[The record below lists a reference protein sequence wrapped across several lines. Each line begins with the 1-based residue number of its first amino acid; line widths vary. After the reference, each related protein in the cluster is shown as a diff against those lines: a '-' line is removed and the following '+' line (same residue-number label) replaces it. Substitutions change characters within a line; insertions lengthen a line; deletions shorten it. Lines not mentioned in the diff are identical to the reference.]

1 MRYNKVEI
9 CGVNTSL
16 LKVLNDEEK
25 RDLLLK
31 VRSGNTRA
39 RDELISGNLR
49 LVLSI
54 IQRFASRCDNMDDLF
69 QVGCIGLIK
78 AIDNFNTELEVK
90 FSTYAV
96 PMIIGE
102 VRRFLRDNNSI
113 RVSRSM
119 RDLAYKALQARE
131 ELTNEQLTEPTID
144 AISMRINEKKED
156 VVLALEAIT
165 EPISLYEPVYNDS
178 GDSMYVLDQIK
189 DNSSDDELWIEDIAL
204 KEAIKRLDEREKRII
219 DMRFYRG
226 KTQSEVASEIGIS
239 QAQVSR
245 LEKGALER
253 IRRQI

>member
-1 MRYNKVEI
+1 MRYSKVEI
-9 CGVNTSL
+9 CGVNTSE

-25 RDLLLK
+25 KKLLVLIRQGDK
-31 VRSGNTRA
+31 GA
-39 RDELISGNLR
+39 RNKLINGNLR

-54 IQRFASRCDNMDDLF
+54 IQRFASRADNMDDLF

-78 AIDNFNTELEVK
+78 AIDNFNVELDVK

-102 VRRFLRDNNSI
+102 VRRYLRDNNSI

-131 ELTNEQLTEPTID
+131 ELTNETLNEPSIE
-144 AISMRINEKKED
+144 AIAQKINEKKED
-156 VVLALEAIT
+156 IVIALEAIT

-178 GDSMYVLDQIK
+178 GDSLYVLDQLR
-189 DNSSDDELWIEDIAL
+189 DTSYDDELWIEDIAL
-204 KEAIKRLDEREKRII
+204 KEAIKKLNEREKRII
-219 DMRFYRG
+219 DMRFYCG
-226 KTQSEVASEIGIS
+226 KTQSEVAEEIGIS

-245 LEKGALER
+245 LEKGALEQ

>member
-78 AIDNFNTELEVK
+78 AIDNLPKIVK
-90 FSTYAV
+90 LILCIPAIAIV
-96 PMIIGE
+96 WMIYRVCRSLQKNNMIG
-102 VRRFLRDNNSI
+102 VI
-113 RVSRSM
+113 
-119 RDLAYKALQARE
+119 LA
-131 ELTNEQLTEPTID
+131 
-144 AISMRINEKKED
+144 
-156 VVLALEAIT
+156 VVLIFVGVPFMWLIDLVC
-165 EPISLYEPVYNDS
+165 ILLKGN
-178 GDSMYVLDQIK
+178 IW
-189 DNSSDDELWIEDIAL
+189 WID
-204 KEAIKRLDEREKRII
+204 
-219 DMRFYRG
+219 
-226 KTQSEVASEIGIS
+226 
-239 QAQVSR
+239 
-245 LEKGALER
+245 
-253 IRRQI
+253 